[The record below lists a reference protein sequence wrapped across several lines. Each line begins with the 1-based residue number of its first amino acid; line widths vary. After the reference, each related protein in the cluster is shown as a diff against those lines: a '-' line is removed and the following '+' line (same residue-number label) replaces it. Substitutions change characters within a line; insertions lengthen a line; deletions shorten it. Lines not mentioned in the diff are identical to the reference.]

1 MQGVEKRRRTEAD
14 RMKKSGKPEIVLK
27 GLSAS
32 PGICIGKAHVVDRN
46 GVEVISRYSIPEK
59 SVKNE
64 TKRFKSAVQNA
75 KSALRTIIDNSPPEL
90 HKASILETHI
100 ALLNDKLLYGRT
112 IECIEKEHVNAEWAL
127 KSVVGQIQAAFM
139 EMPDTYLRERASDI
153 EHVSDRIM
161 RNLLGAQAQSIEK
174 IDRRVILVARD
185 LSAADTTQINLE
197 RVKGFI
203 TDLGGKTS
211 HTGIIAQTLEIP
223 AVVGLEVAT
232 RMIQNEDLLIVDGAK
247 GVVIVNPE
255 EATLLEY
262 EEARSTFERYRAV
275 ATRES
280 ALKTETTDR
289 HRFDIMAN
297 IELPEEV
304 VAAINYGADGIGL
317 YRTEFQYLR
326 RPTFP
331 SENELYEKYRDVV
344 EVMAPRAV
352 TIRTL
357 DINGDKAIS
366 GVTDYVEPN
375 PALGLRAIR
384 YCLKRPEV
392 FRTQLR
398 AILRAAVHGDVRI
411 MFPMIAAYFEVKLAR
426 RCLDEAAE
434 SLEREG
440 LPYKRDI
447 PVGIMIE
454 VPSAVVIAEVL
465 AKEVDFFSIGTN
477 DLIQYG
483 LAIDRGN
490 RQVAHMYQALDPAV
504 IRMIH
509 QTSKAARANRI
520 PVHMCGEMA
529 GRPLHAPLLLGMG
542 LDELSMHP
550 QAIPLV
556 KRMIRSISLSD
567 TRELVKKALTHKTAR
582 DTFLLL
588 REAYGDQIATTRGEI
603 AT

>member
-1 MQGVEKRRRTEAD
+1 
-14 RMKKSGKPEIVLK
+14 MKKSGKAEIVLK

-32 PGICIGKAHVVDRN
+32 SGISIGKAYLVDRDS
-46 GVEVISRYSIPEK
+46 VDIIARYSIPEK
-59 SVKNE
+59 GLKSE

-75 KSALRTIIDNSPPEL
+75 KSALRAIVDNSPPEL

-100 ALLNDKLLYGRT
+100 ALLNDKLLYNRT
-112 IECIEKEHVNAEWAL
+112 IECIEKERVNAEWAL
-127 KSVVGQIQAAFM
+127 KSVVNQIKAAFM
-139 EMPDTYLRERASDI
+139 EMPDTYLRERVSDI
-153 EHVSDRIM
+153 VHVSDLVM
-161 RNLLGAQAQSIEK
+161 RNLVGAQVQSIGQ

-185 LSAADTTQINLE
+185 LSAADTTQINLD
-197 RVKGFI
+197 RVKAFI

-232 RMIQNEDLLIVDGAK
+232 RTIQNDDLLIVDGTK
-247 GVVIVNPE
+247 GVVIVNPG

-262 EEARSTFERYRAV
+262 EEQRASYERYKAV
-275 ATRES
+275 AARES
-280 ALKTETTDR
+280 SLKAETIDR
-289 HRFDIMAN
+289 HRFDVMAN

-304 VAAINYGADGIGL
+304 VSATSYGAQGIGL
-317 YRTEFQYLR
+317 YRTEFQYLSR
-326 RPTFP
+326 QVFP
-331 SENELYEKYRDVV
+331 SENELYERYKDVV
-344 EVMAPRAV
+344 EVMAPRPV

-357 DINGDKAIS
+357 DINGDKAVR
-366 GVTDYVEPN
+366 GTADYVEPN

-384 YCLKRPEV
+384 YCLKRPDV

-398 AILRAAVHGDVRI
+398 AILRAAAHGNVRL
-411 MFPMIAAYFEVKLAR
+411 MFPMIAAYFELDLAKR
-426 RCLDEAAE
+426 FLDDAAE
-434 SLEREG
+434 SLEKEG

-447 PVGIMIE
+447 PIGIMIE
-454 VPSAVVIAEVL
+454 VPSAVMIADVL
-465 AKEVDFFSIGTN
+465 AKEVGFFSIGTN

-490 RQVAHMYQALDPAV
+490 KQVAHMYQALDPAI

-509 QTSKAARANRI
+509 QTAKVARANRI

-529 GRPLHAPLLLGMG
+529 GRPLHTPLLLGMG
-542 LDELSMHP
+542 LEDLSMHP

-567 TRELVKKALTHKTAR
+567 AREMVKTVLSLKTAR
-582 DTFLLL
+582 DAFLLL
-588 REAYGDQIATTRGEI
+588 REAYGELIATTRSES
-603 AT
+603 AS

>member
-1 MQGVEKRRRTEAD
+1 
-14 RMKKSGKPEIVLK
+14 MKKSSKAEIVLK
-27 GLSAS
+27 GLGAA
-32 PGICIGKAHVVDRN
+32 PGICIGKAYVVDRN
-46 GVEVISRYSIPEK
+46 GVEIISRYAIPEK
-59 SVKNE
+59 ALKTEV
-64 TKRFKSAVQNA
+64 KRFKSAVQHA
-75 KSALRTIIDNSPPEL
+75 KTALRAVIDNSPPEL
-90 HKASILETHI
+90 YKATILETHI
-100 ALLNDKLLYGRT
+100 ALLNDKLLYNRT
-112 IECIEKEHVNAEWAL
+112 IDCIEKERVNAEWAL
-127 KSVVGQIQAAFM
+127 KSVVAQIRAAFM

-153 EHVSDRIM
+153 VHVSDLVM
-161 RNLLGAQAQSIEK
+161 RNLLGAQVQSIGT

-185 LSAADTTQINLE
+185 LSAADTSQINLE

-232 RMIQNEDLLIVDGAK
+232 RTIQNEDLLILDGVK
-247 GVVIVNPE
+247 GVVIVHPA
-255 EATLLEY
+255 EATLQEY
-262 EEARSTFERYRAV
+262 EEQQSNFERDRAV
-275 ATRES
+275 AARES
-280 ALKTETTDR
+280 ALKTETTDG
-289 HRFDIMAN
+289 HRFDILAN

-304 VAAINYGADGIGL
+304 VAAVNYGADGIGL
-317 YRTEFQYLR
+317 YRTEFQYLSR
-326 RPTFP
+326 ATFP

-344 EVMAPRAV
+344 EVMAPRSV

-357 DINGDKAIS
+357 DINGDKAIR
-366 GVTDYVEPN
+366 GTTDHAEPN

-384 YCLKRPEV
+384 YCLKRPDV

-398 AILRAAVHGDVRI
+398 AILRAAVHGDVRL
-411 MFPMIAAYFEVKLAR
+411 MFPMIAAYFELELAR

-454 VPSAVVIAEVL
+454 VPSAVIMADVL

-490 RQVAHMYQALDPAV
+490 KQVAHMYQALDPAIV
-504 IRMIH
+504 RMIH
-509 QTSKAARANRI
+509 LTSKAARANRI

-556 KRMIRSISLSD
+556 KRMIRTISLAD
-567 TRELVKKALTHKTAR
+567 TRELVKKVLSHKTAR

-588 REAYGDQIATTRGEI
+588 REAYGDHIAPPRTEVGN
-603 AT
+603 